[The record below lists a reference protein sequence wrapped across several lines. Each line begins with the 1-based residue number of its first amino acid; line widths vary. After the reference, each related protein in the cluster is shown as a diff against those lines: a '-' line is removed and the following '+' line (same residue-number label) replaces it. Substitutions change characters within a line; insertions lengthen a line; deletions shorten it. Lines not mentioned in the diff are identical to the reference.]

1 MNGSCLWNFG
11 ATTAV
16 VEAMR
21 TCLSSL
27 LVLGVA
33 ATAHAQPA
41 LELPQPSPH
50 ARTDQRVGLTDLS
63 IDYSS
68 PGVKGRKIWG
78 DLLPWGKVWRAG
90 ANAATKLT
98 ASRDFTFGGVTVKAG
113 TYSVFITPGKPQW
126 VVVLNSDTG
135 ASEQTHDASKDIAKA
150 SVTPAQLPA
159 LRERLLWYFTDTTE
173 DKTSLDLEWERV
185 RIRVP
190 IAVETAKQV
199 LASIDQVT
207 NDAWRP
213 HFASANYLFE
223 KGEVDRAL
231 ALVDKSIA
239 IKSTWRNEWLR
250 AQIDWKKGNKV
261 EARARAAKVQ
271 DLGKGDQPYETFFKD
286 QITKTVAGWK

>member
-1 MNGSCLWNFG
+1 
-11 ATTAV
+11 
-16 VEAMR
+16 MR

-41 LELPQPSPH
+41 LELPQVSPH
-50 ARTDQRVGLTDLS
+50 ARTDQHVGLTDLS

-98 ASRDFTFGGVTVKAG
+98 ASRDFTFGGTSVKAG

-135 ASEQTHDASKDIAKA
+135 ASEQSHDAKNDIA
-150 SVTPAQLPA
+150 SVKITPQALPA
-159 LRERLLWYFTDTTE
+159 VRERLLWYFTDTSD

-185 RIRVP
+185 RVRIP
-190 IAVETAKQV
+190 IKVDTNAQV
-199 LASIDQVT
+199 RASIDKVT
-207 NDAWRP
+207 DDAWRP
-213 HFASANYLFE
+213 HFASANWLFE
-223 KGEVDRAL
+223 HGDVDRAL
-231 ALVDKSIA
+231 ALVDKSIE

-250 AQIDWKKGNKV
+250 AQLDMAKGKKAEAK
-261 EARARAAKVQ
+261 ARADRAME
-271 DLGKGDQPYETFFKD
+271 LGKGDQTYETFFKAN
-286 QITKTVAGWK
+286 IVKTVAGWK